1 MLLKI
6 DLYYNDG
13 NNTYRLSLP
22 PSVIIEL
29 KIALFMFIYYNIVQ
43 RKCEVIIGNFVVSNR
58 DCLAPTL
65 NFIIMHTRK
74 INRRDIRNINLSS
87 ENLVLPNFKKPNND
101 ALTTIFT
108 TLHTY
113 TELL

>member
-43 RKCEVIIGNFVVSNR
+43 RECEVIIGNFVVSNR

-87 ENLVLPNFKKPNND
+87 ENLVLPNFKK
-101 ALTTIFT
+101 TKQ
-108 TLHTY
+108 
-113 TELL
+113 